1 MDVHSARHSGRV
13 SCLHALGVALL
24 LLAPATVATA
34 QECTAW
40 PGEVTPLP
48 TTQST
53 DPFGA
58 RWAELRVREL
68 EKLASALEAEDPGNA
83 YRVWK
88 HIGCLDPE
96 RANVVKERLRP
107 TIVVAARPVRKL
119 PPPAPRVPAPRPA
132 PTAPVVAEK
141 QPEAPAEPPLVLDQE
156 IETSAQQ
163 SESTEIDLGSGL
175 VDVAARPTAAIKAP
189 TPMPEPTVDL
199 TGVDALLREA
209 QDVLIEARFRD
220 VIDATDLLRTQ
231 LRSMG
236 TSRGV
241 MERRARI
248 EIMAAT
254 AQIAL
259 GRAADA
265 AQSFARAL
273 EADPELELS
282 EATPPKIRRMLEE
295 VRSERRGE
303 ERP

>member
-1 MDVHSARHSGRV
+1 M
-13 SCLHALGVALL
+13 
-24 LLAPATVATA
+24 PAAA
-34 QECTAW
+34 AEECAAW

-48 TTQST
+48 TTQSS

-68 EKLASALEAEDPGNA
+68 ERLATALEAEDPGNA

-96 RANVVKERLRP
+96 RANVVKERLKP
-107 TIVVAARPVRKL
+107 AIVVAARPVRKL
-119 PPPAPRVPAPRPA
+119 PEPAPRVPARRPA
-132 PTAPVVAEK
+132 APPAPVLAK
-141 QPEAPAEPPLVLDQE
+141 APEAPAEPPLVFDQE
-156 IETSAQQ
+156 IETSAQP
-163 SESTEIDLGSGL
+163 SSDTAEIDLGPGL
-175 VDVAARPTAAIKAP
+175 VDVAARPTAAIKPP
-189 TPMPEPTVDL
+189 TPAEPKVDL

-220 VIDATDLLRTQ
+220 VIDSTDLLRTQ

-236 TSRGV
+236 TSQDV
-241 MERRARI
+241 MSRRARI

-273 EADPELELS
+273 EADPNLELS
-282 EATPPKIRRMLEE
+282 EGTPPKIRRMLEE
-295 VRSERRGE
+295 VRSERGGDQR
-303 ERP
+303 